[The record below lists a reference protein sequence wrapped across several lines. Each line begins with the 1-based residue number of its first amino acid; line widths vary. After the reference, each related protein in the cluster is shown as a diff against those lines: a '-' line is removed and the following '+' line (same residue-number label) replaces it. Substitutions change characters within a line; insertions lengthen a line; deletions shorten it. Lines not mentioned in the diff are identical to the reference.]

1 MQYQSESFTFKRQKA
16 IAHWLLNRRYRQ
28 LISGNFYGI
37 SWSSNERPIGLMSR
51 FIFQDDAPTKQFMI
65 VNLQEIDFV
74 SCQWKATLIE
84 TYDSTLDATL
94 TDYPPHSFDFLYQE

>member
-1 MQYQSESFTFKRQKA
+1 
-16 IAHWLLNRRYRQ
+16 

-37 SWSSNERPIGLMSR
+37 SWNSNDKPLGLMNR
-51 FIFQDDAPTKQFMI
+51 FIFSDDAPTKQFMI
-65 VNLQEIDFV
+65 VNLQEIDFL

>member
-1 MQYQSESFTFKRQKA
+1 
-16 IAHWLLNRRYRQ
+16 
-28 LISGNFYGI
+28 
-37 SWSSNERPIGLMSR
+37 LMSR
-51 FIFQDDAPTKQFMI
+51 FIFSDDAPNKQFMI

-84 TYDSTLDATL
+84 TYDSTLDSTL